1 MSQAGFPSPSGSR
14 ASGTL
19 TLSASAVTGRI
30 QRKEVF
36 PSPYQNCLS
45 SEKQFPLRAPRSRA
59 KPLKYLRLCRCV
71 GARVGFS
78 RLSLLHSP
86 SSVRIPAWLRS
97 TQRAKQGGK
106 DTVSSGR
113 RDRVGPLCTQMGKLY
128 EGNPGCGGAVEFRAE
143 LKSQFSK
150 IRIYPG
156 HADAK
161 TPSDGSQVI
170 VSWPSLRCVQFELD
184 TGIQDSPA
192 RRTLTGLRPE
202 PQTTAPRMTQA
213 FRVFS
218 PQLRSRRAALNFP

>member
-1 MSQAGFPSPSGSR
+1 M
-14 ASGTL
+14 
-19 TLSASAVTGRI
+19 
-30 QRKEVF
+30 
-36 PSPYQNCLS
+36 
-45 SEKQFPLRAPRSRA
+45 
-59 KPLKYLRLCRCV
+59 
-71 GARVGFS
+71 GFS

-97 TQRAKQGGK
+97 TQGAKQGGK

-161 TPSDGSQVI
+161 TPSDRSQVI
-170 VSWPSLRCVQFELD
+170 VRWPSLRCVQFELD

-213 FRVFS
+213 FRVFFPPIAKQTCCSELPMTSSAPRS
-218 PQLRSRRAALNFP
+218 PLSARRNPARDSGEVTGEPQDCRPLGWRLEISAENLCVVHFSRTSEPIKRDGPRVANASLYM